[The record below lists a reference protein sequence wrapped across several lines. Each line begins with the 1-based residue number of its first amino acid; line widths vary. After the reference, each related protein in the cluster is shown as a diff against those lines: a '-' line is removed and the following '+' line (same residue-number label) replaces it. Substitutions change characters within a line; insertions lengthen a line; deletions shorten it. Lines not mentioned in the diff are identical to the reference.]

1 VFTVHWENQR
11 AHVVEEYRRRLAI
24 YREKDGKGSWE
35 WIYSRAIKTR
45 GGIRGI
51 EISPWANRA
60 NDRYLIP
67 SAFNSESI
75 EFVAA
80 GKIERERGRSSS
92 K

>member
-1 VFTVHWENQR
+1 
-11 AHVVEEYRRRLAI
+11 VEEYRCRVAI

-35 WIYSRAIKTR
+35 WIYPPAIKTR
-45 GGIRGI
+45 GGMRGI
-51 EISPWANRA
+51 EINPWANRA

-75 EFVAA
+75 QFVAA
-80 GKIERERGRSSS
+80 GKIERERGRLLS